1 MAKNISVADVDQA
14 EAELAEAK
22 KNKKLTDA
30 ERDEIAQRVVELRS
44 AFRTQEVDAGRRAPG
59 VAVTTGEDK

>member
-22 KNKKLTDA
+22 KNKKLSDA
-30 ERDEIAQRVVELRS
+30 ERDEVAQRVVELRS
-44 AFRTQEVDAGRRAPG
+44 AFRTQEVDAGRRAAG
-59 VAVTTGEDK
+59 VGITTGEDK